1 MKTHSEP
8 MSIEDRN
15 IKESRKMLI
24 KLLISLFFYI
34 ALLITMYALA
44 VGYKYTFP
52 SERPSFWSWW
62 LIKAGVVVLFH
73 IPIVLAYKIRPL
85 EQKGHKKVYII
96 ISLIFT
102 VFAVAFWLGYAHF
115 SWYK

>member
-1 MKTHSEP
+1 MQTHSEP
-8 MSIEDRN
+8 ISIEQSN
-15 IKESRKMLI
+15 VKESRKLLI
-24 KLLISLFFYI
+24 KLLISLFFNI
-34 ALLITMYALA
+34 ALLIKMYALA
-44 VGYKYTFP
+44 VAYQYTFP
-52 SERPSFWSWW
+52 NERPSFWSWW
-62 LIKAGVVVLFH
+62 LIKAGVVVLFQ

-102 VFAVAFWLGYAHF
+102 VLVAAYWLGYAHF

>member
-1 MKTHSEP
+1 

-15 IKESRKMLI
+15 IKESRKLLI

-62 LIKAGVVVLFH
+62 LIKAGIMVLFQ

-85 EQKGHKKVYII
+85 EQKGHKKAYII
-96 ISLIFT
+96 TSLILL
-102 VFAVAFWLGYAHF
+102 VSAVVFWLGYAHF
-115 SWYK
+115 AWYK